1 MPPRTRRTASIGI
14 ALAALALTSACGG
27 GSSAGTATTSASTS
41 ASTSANAPASTSA
54 GGTNHFAPGSS
65 VDAASV
71 RQMFTAALATASTV
85 HVTMTATGAIAM
97 SGRGDLDLT
106 AKPLRASLELTSPQ
120 LSATGGDTAR
130 MLLVDNAMYVQLA
143 ALGDKYVKAPLDD
156 KSSPLGSLGLD
167 ALDPGALFDKFGD
180 AVTGGTYVGKDT
192 IDGTATDHYRVIID
206 GAQVAA
212 ALPSL
217 PGSSGRPSASA
228 LPATQTV
235 DVWFDDAGRYRQ
247 MTMKAGGE
255 DITEVFS
262 DWGKKVAITAPP
274 ANQVTDLSS
283 LSAGS

>member
-1 MPPRTRRTASIGI
+1 MPPRTRRTASIGV

-27 GSSAGTATTSASTS
+27 GSSAGTVTTSASTS
-41 ASTSANAPASTSA
+41 ASAPASTSA

-71 RQMFTAALATASTV
+71 RQMFTAALATANTV
-85 HVTMTATGAIAM
+85 HVTMTATGVIAM

-143 ALGDKYVKAPLDD
+143 ALGQKYVKAPLDD
-156 KSSPLGSLGLD
+156 TSSPLGSLGLD

-180 AVTGGTYVGKDT
+180 AVTGGTYIGKDT
-192 IDGTATDHYRVIID
+192 IDGTATDHYRVTID
-206 GAQVAA
+206 GARVAS

-274 ANQVTDLSS
+274 ASQVTDLGG